1 MATEGRRPLHIV
13 SMVGL
18 SAAIY
23 AVNLAAVTTM
33 QASSA
38 ALAAGPQE
46 PTQAAL
52 DQLRAHDAAIAAQV
66 QQATSKLQAGAATYA
81 QAGAAITA
89 LEQKLSGLGKAAG
102 ALSALPAMPTIGRTT
117 AAAPVVHTTT
127 GASGAKP

>member
-1 MATEGRRPLHIV
+1 MATETRRPLHIV

-23 AVNLAAVTTM
+23 AANLAAITAM
-33 QASSA
+33 QSTSDAQ
-38 ALAAGPQE
+38 AAGPQA

-52 DQLRAHDAAIAAQV
+52 DLLRIHDATIAEQV
-66 QQATSKLQAGAATYA
+66 RQATDKLQAGAAAYA
-81 QAGAAITA
+81 KAGAALNA
-89 LEQKLSGLGKAAG
+89 LEQKLSGLGKSAG
-102 ALSALPAMPTIGRTT
+102 ALSALPAVPTIGRTA